1 MVRSAECGGSPL
13 ANALPV
19 KDVVGP
25 PEGVPQ
31 GVNPR
36 VVSLTHSWKDVAGPA
51 WDSPGRAPQR
61 NMQCCRNILL

>member
-13 ANALPV
+13 ANALSV
-19 KDVVGP
+19 KDVVEL

-36 VVSLTHSWKDVAGPA
+36 VASLTHPREDVAGLV
-51 WDSPGRAPQR
+51 WDIPRRAPLTQPDSAAEEP
-61 NMQCCRNILL
+61 